1 MKKPILIQVLA
12 IVTLTLALR
21 GNAAATGIPVV
32 DAAHIASNRVS
43 QAIDYVQQ
51 VLHEANQ
58 QTQILKEVEQIEQ
71 LYTQIEQLY
80 AQIEQMDDYLERFGD
95 PKEILDLAGFDKLMD
110 DLGRATGGLDIE
122 SRLPDL
128 DGQGMFEFDGEGV
141 FEPIESTVTIG
152 NQDFERDAGR
162 YKPNDAARAT
172 IEQYREKKAQ
182 VIERRDALREEI
194 ASTAG
199 QLRAAETDSEV
210 KKLSG
215 VLLSQQ
221 TELQAIDRE
230 LDIARGD
237 AEARALENANQD
249 DAQAKADA
257 EAEAR
262 RFEEGN
268 RRDLET
274 YQLDQSPYGW

>member
-1 MKKPILIQVLA
+1 MKRTLIPFLTA
-12 IVTLTLALR
+12 LTLSLAFH
-21 GNAAATGIPVV
+21 GNANATGIPVV
-32 DAAHIASNRVS
+32 DAAHIASNRAS

-58 QTQILKEVEQIEQ
+58 QTQILKQIEQIEQ
-71 LYTQIEQLY
+71 LYTQIEQIY
-80 AQIEQMDDYLERFGD
+80 TQIEQMDDYLERFGD
-95 PKEILDLAGFDKLMD
+95 PASIGNLAGIEAL
-110 DLGRATGGLDIE
+110 LANLNQATEGLDIE
-122 SRLPDL
+122 AQLPDL
-128 DGQGMFEFDGEGV
+128 DGQGMFGFDGEGV
-141 FEPIESTVTIG
+141 FQPIEATVTIG
-152 NQDFERDAGR
+152 EQDFERDAER
-162 YKPNDAARAT
+162 YKANDAARAT
-172 IEQYREKKAQ
+172 IEQYRDKKAH
-182 VIERRDALREEI
+182 ILERRDALRQEI
-194 ASTAG
+194 AATAE
-199 QLRAAETDSEV
+199 QLRDAETDSEV

-221 TELQAIDRE
+221 TELQAVDRE

-262 RFEEGN
+262 RYEEGN
-268 RRDLET
+268 RRDLDT